1 MFFFLA
7 PEPSPKR
14 VSTSGPTVA
23 ETALPWKRYT
33 DGKFGLI
40 IEKTFIYRHWFVF
53 ENLFIYRFD
62 FGGVQ
67 VFGRFFFTLSYLVNC
82 GMSYFLDQK
91 LQRLGK

>member
-40 IEKTFIYRHWFVF
+40 IEKR
-53 ENLFIYRFD
+53 LFIDIGLFLKTYSFIDLILVVFRSSED
-62 FGGVQ
+62 F
-67 VFGRFFFTLSYLVNC
+67 FL
-82 GMSYFLDQK
+82 YFLIWWIVECHISWIK
-91 LQRLGK
+91 NYRG